1 MTNDDHAPERLAQRA
16 RDLTREDRRSDHRLF
31 WLELV
36 AVLLVAVL
44 LVAGVLV
51 ARWLWLL

>member
-1 MTNDDHAPERLAQRA
+1 MTNDDQAVDRLAQRT
-16 RDLTREDRRSDHRLF
+16 RELTREDRRSDHRLF
-31 WLELV
+31 WLEL
-36 AVLLVAVL
+36 LAVL